1 VPHPVHQ
8 FAGCRAGVGRKLV
21 TGVPE
26 FVEVKSGGQP
36 RRCHDHLPLGAP
48 AEVPSAQDGALFAP
62 EHQILGARSR
72 ITLDMSAQLI
82 DQHVLVT
89 PVLWMLLNLYFD
101 Y

>member
-8 FAGCRAGVGRKLV
+8 FTGCRAGVGRKLV

-36 RRCHDHLPLGAP
+36 CRCHFPLGAP
-48 AEVPSAQDGALFAP
+48 AEVPSAQDGALLAP
-62 EHQILGARSR
+62 EHQTLGARSR
-72 ITLDMSAQLI
+72 ITLDISAQLI